1 MVQMNG
7 TYYVGAT
14 NDSST
19 PNEGFDA
26 IDAVCGVILFLS
38 WIGVFLRY
46 GILLPSFV
54 FALLFALLVVSGA
67 LDRRSNRAPSILAL
81 AAVALWIVSVW
92 FMPYGVGPEVS
103 SLGAGGLV
111 PVFANFF
118 GVGAL
123 PVFLDGLV
131 GAAIMFVL
139 GALAVIVIGLLT
151 GSELL
156 SPATFITSM
165 ALGLFMGST
174 GALVVVAL
182 MLAVLLVLFL
192 LKKIILSHRA
202 DGMLVPQLYT
212 SGFGSG
218 RKEEPLP
225 VGLALAAAAMILI
238 IFL

>member
-1 MVQMNG
+1 MIQMNG

-26 IDAVCGVILFLS
+26 IDAVCGVVLFLS

-151 GSELL
+151 GAELL
-156 SPATFITSM
+156 SPATFITPM
-165 ALGLFMGST
+165 ALGLFTGST
-174 GALVVVAL
+174 GALAIVIL

-192 LKKIILSHRA
+192 LRKIVLSHRA

-238 IFL
+238 VFL

>member
-26 IDAVCGVILFLS
+26 IDAICGVVLFLS

-81 AAVALWIVSVW
+81 AVVALWLITVW
-92 FMPYGVGPEVS
+92 FMPYGIGPEVS

-174 GALVVVAL
+174 GALVIVAL

-192 LKKIILSHRA
+192 LRKIILSHRA

>member
-26 IDAVCGVILFLS
+26 IDAVCGVVLFLS

-81 AAVALWIVSVW
+81 AVVALWLISVW
-92 FMPYGVGPEVS
+92 FMPYGIGPEVS

-174 GALVVVAL
+174 GALVIVAL

-192 LKKIILSHRA
+192 LRKIVLSHRA

-225 VGLALAAAAMILI
+225 VGLALAAAAMILV

>member
-26 IDAVCGVILFLS
+26 IDAVCGVVLFLS

-81 AAVALWIVSVW
+81 AVVALWLISVW
-92 FMPYGVGPEVS
+92 FMPYGIGPEVS

-174 GALVVVAL
+174 GALVIVAL

-192 LKKIILSHRA
+192 LRKIVLSHRA

>member
-26 IDAVCGVILFLS
+26 IDAVCGVVLFLS

-81 AAVALWIVSVW
+81 AVVALWLIAVW
-92 FMPYGVGPEVS
+92 FMPYGIGPEVS

-174 GALVVVAL
+174 GALVIVAL

-192 LKKIILSHRA
+192 LRKIVLSHRA

>member
-26 IDAVCGVILFLS
+26 IDAVCGVVLFLS

-81 AAVALWIVSVW
+81 AVVALWLITVW
-92 FMPYGVGPEVS
+92 FMPYGIGPEVS

-174 GALVVVAL
+174 GALVIVAL

-192 LKKIILSHRA
+192 LRKIVLSHRA

>member
-1 MVQMNG
+1 M
-7 TYYVGAT
+7 
-14 NDSST
+14 
-19 PNEGFDA
+19 
-26 IDAVCGVILFLS
+26 
-38 WIGVFLRY
+38 
-46 GILLPSFV
+46 

-151 GSELL
+151 GAELL

-165 ALGLFMGST
+165 ALGLFTGST
-174 GALVVVAL
+174 GALAIVIL

-192 LKKIILSHRA
+192 LRKIVLSHRA

>member
-26 IDAVCGVILFLS
+26 IDAVCGVVLFLS

-151 GSELL
+151 GAELL

-165 ALGLFMGST
+165 ALGLFTGST
-174 GALVVVAL
+174 GAWAIVVL

-192 LKKIILSHRA
+192 LRKIVLSHRA

-238 IFL
+238 VFL

>member
-26 IDAVCGVILFLS
+26 IDAVCGIVLFLS

-54 FALLFALLVVSGA
+54 FALLFALLVVSCA
-67 LDRRSNRAPSILAL
+67 LDRRSNRAQSILAL

-139 GALAVIVIGLLT
+139 GTLAVIVIGLLT

-174 GALVVVAL
+174 GALVIVAL
-182 MLAVLLVLFL
+182 MLVVLLVLFL
-192 LKKIILSHRA
+192 LRKIVLSHRA

>member
-26 IDAVCGVILFLS
+26 IDAVCGIVLFLS

-174 GALVVVAL
+174 GALVIVAL
-182 MLAVLLVLFL
+182 MLVVLLVLFL
-192 LKKIILSHRA
+192 LRKIVLSHRA

>member
-26 IDAVCGVILFLS
+26 IDAVCGVVLFLS

-81 AAVALWIVSVW
+81 AA
-92 FMPYGVGPEVS
+92 
-103 SLGAGGLV
+103 
-111 PVFANFF
+111 
-118 GVGAL
+118 
-123 PVFLDGLV
+123 
-131 GAAIMFVL
+131 
-139 GALAVIVIGLLT
+139 
-151 GSELL
+151 
-156 SPATFITSM
+156 
-165 ALGLFMGST
+165 
-174 GALVVVAL
+174 
-182 MLAVLLVLFL
+182 
-192 LKKIILSHRA
+192 
-202 DGMLVPQLYT
+202 
-212 SGFGSG
+212 
-218 RKEEPLP
+218 
-225 VGLALAAAAMILI
+225 AAMILI

>member
-26 IDAVCGVILFLS
+26 IDAVCGVVLLLS

-81 AAVALWIVSVW
+81 AVVALWLISVW
-92 FMPYGVGPEVS
+92 FMPYGIGPEVS

-111 PVFANFF
+111 PVFVNFF

-174 GALVVVAL
+174 GALVIVAL

-192 LKKIILSHRA
+192 LRKIVLSHRA

-225 VGLALAAAAMILI
+225 VGLALAAAAMILL

>member
-26 IDAVCGVILFLS
+26 IDAVCGVVLFLS

-81 AAVALWIVSVW
+81 AVVALWLISVW
-92 FMPYGVGPEVS
+92 FMPYGIGPEVS

-111 PVFANFF
+111 PVFVNFF

-174 GALVVVAL
+174 GALVIVAL

-192 LKKIILSHRA
+192 LRKIVLSHRA

-225 VGLALAAAAMILI
+225 VGLALAAAAMILL

>member
-26 IDAVCGVILFLS
+26 IDAVCGVVLFLS

-81 AAVALWIVSVW
+81 AVVALWLISVW
-92 FMPYGVGPEVS
+92 FMPYGIGPEVS

-111 PVFANFF
+111 PVFVNFF

-174 GALVVVAL
+174 GALVIVAL

-192 LKKIILSHRA
+192 LRKIVLSHRA

>member
-1 MVQMNG
+1 M
-7 TYYVGAT
+7 
-14 NDSST
+14 
-19 PNEGFDA
+19 
-26 IDAVCGVILFLS
+26 
-38 WIGVFLRY
+38 
-46 GILLPSFV
+46 
-54 FALLFALLVVSGA
+54 
-67 LDRRSNRAPSILAL
+67 
-81 AAVALWIVSVW
+81 
-92 FMPYGVGPEVS
+92 
-103 SLGAGGLV
+103 GAGGLV

-151 GSELL
+151 GAELL

-165 ALGLFMGST
+165 ALGLFTGST
-174 GALVVVAL
+174 GALAIVVL

-192 LKKIILSHRA
+192 LRKIVLSHRA

-238 IFL
+238 VFL

>member
-26 IDAVCGVILFLS
+26 IDAVCGVVLFLS

-81 AAVALWIVSVW
+81 AVVALWLISVW
-92 FMPYGVGPEVS
+92 FMPYGIGPEVS

-174 GALVVVAL
+174 GALVIVAL
-182 MLAVLLVLFL
+182 MLVVLLVLFL
-192 LKKIILSHRA
+192 LRKIVLSHRA